1 MKRKLIIGVTL
12 AILLICYGYRVYK
25 VNTSDIVEYAKPI
38 TLKYQVNEAV
48 ELMEKAPLQN
58 AKMAVIWDAI
68 LWIANEEQ
76 STATLSRR

>member
-48 ELMEKAPLQN
+48 ELKPGYYNIGYADLSGYYISVTGAHIEKWQT
-58 AKMAVIWDAI
+58 I
-68 LWIANEEQ
+68 
-76 STATLSRR
+76 